1 MQDLGW
7 MAGLFVLWV
16 FAALFFFL
24 TILSIA
30 IDAAR
35 ILRRLNR
42 IIALLERRPPPP
54 GP

>member
-1 MQDLGW
+1 
-7 MAGLFVLWV
+7 MAGLLVLWV

-24 TILSIA
+24 MILSIA

-42 IIALLERRPPPP
+42 IINLLERRPPPP
-54 GP
+54 RP